1 MLYFRIYIII
11 KTEREEINL
20 KRNII
25 VTALVV
31 GAMLVSTSSQLAFAY
46 SSGAGTFS
54 KKFIA
59 KDEYK
64 KITTVNK
71 GNSDMSQVGVLVT
84 TMYDGNGNKANDY
97 MKSKTKFMGWNGS
110 KWVLATSKDDE
121 GAVATKGKILYVQ
134 LKNAYIGKGKSIQ
147 YHGQGNNPRLNAYIS
162 GTFYADGKR

>member
-11 KTEREEINL
+11 TTEREEINL

-97 MKSKTKFMGWNGS
+97 MKSKTKFMGWNG
-110 KWVLATSKDDE
+110 
-121 GAVATKGKILYVQ
+121 GKKLI
-134 LKNAYIGKGKSIQ
+134 
-147 YHGQGNNPRLNAYIS
+147 
-162 GTFYADGKR
+162 